1 FSQNC
6 TVRSNDE
13 IGTLAASIN
22 HMSDELSGNM
32 EKLITA
38 NSILKEDLARQ
49 QETDRIRRQFI
60 SDVSHDFK
68 TPLTLI
74 VSYAEA
80 LEGMQQQE
88 QGREFCEIIADEGNR
103 LSLMVGR
110 LLKLSRLESGME
122 AVELSVFCLSEIL
135 DDAIRTYRLPMEK
148 KQLQVVRDY
157 SGQTVVRADYQK
169 IEQVVLN
176 LLENAVKYTPNGMK
190 IRVSTEMVEGQQ
202 CRITAEN
209 EGSHI
214 DEGELQNIFISFY
227 RADKSRERALQSY
240 GLGLAIVKTIMELH
254 GADFG
259 VENTQDGVRFWFL
272 LPTVT
277 LEEPESP

>member
-1 FSQNC
+1 
-6 TVRSNDE
+6 
-13 IGTLAASIN
+13 
-22 HMSDELSGNM
+22 
-32 EKLITA
+32 
-38 NSILKEDLARQ
+38 
-49 QETDRIRRQFI
+49 
-60 SDVSHDFK
+60 
-68 TPLTLI
+68 
-74 VSYAEA
+74 
-80 LEGMQQQE
+80 
-88 QGREFCEIIADEGNR
+88 
-103 LSLMVGR
+103 
-110 LLKLSRLESGME
+110 
-122 AVELSVFCLSEIL
+122 
-135 DDAIRTYRLPMEK
+135 
-148 KQLQVVRDY
+148 
-157 SGQTVVRADYQK
+157 VVRADYQK

-202 CRITAEN
+202 CRITVEN